1 MELLKLLKEKN
12 EDFIENLISPSL
24 PCIQHVAKTNSIIIL
39 ALVGQ
44 VDVNKIRA
52 AASSAWLH
60 SPEGPHM
67 FECLIP
73 HALTL

>member
-1 MELLKLLKEKN
+1 M
-12 EDFIENLISPSL
+12 
-24 PCIQHVAKTNSIIIL
+24 AKTNSIVIL

-60 SPEGPHM
+60 SPKGPHM
-67 FECLIP
+67 FESLIS

>member
-1 MELLKLLKEKN
+1 M
-12 EDFIENLISPSL
+12 
-24 PCIQHVAKTNSIIIL
+24 AKTNSIIIL

-52 AASSAWLH
+52 AWLH
-60 SPEGPHM
+60 SPKGPHM
-67 FECLIP
+67 FECLIS

>member
-1 MELLKLLKEKN
+1 M
-12 EDFIENLISPSL
+12 
-24 PCIQHVAKTNSIIIL
+24 AKTNSIIIL

-60 SPEGPHM
+60 SPKGPHM
-67 FECLIP
+67 FECLIS